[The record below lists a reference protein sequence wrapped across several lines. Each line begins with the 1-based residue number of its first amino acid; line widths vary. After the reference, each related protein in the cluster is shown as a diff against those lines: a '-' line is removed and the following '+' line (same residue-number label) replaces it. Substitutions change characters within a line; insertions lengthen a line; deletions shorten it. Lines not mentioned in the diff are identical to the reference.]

1 MNVSDE
7 TAAGVLTLTARPSTI
22 PRRARFDPNMKGS
35 LGSTIGNIRFYHEL
49 KRASC
54 LVQKSAKPIG
64 PIQLAFPPGGLSC
77 GLQLLRALKS
87 SAPVKFAISRAGERA
102 SPWIRPL
109 PWLRGI
115 AVSSDPKPRGGSKRI
130 AWGHADV
137 GGTREVTSDT
147 PS

>member
-49 KRASC
+49 TRASC

-64 PIQLAFPPGGLSC
+64 PIQLAFLPGGLIPLAAASNFW
-77 GLQLLRALKS
+77 G
-87 SAPVKFAISRAGERA
+87 PSRAPRPSN
-102 SPWIRPL
+102 SPYLGR
-109 PWLRGI
+109 
-115 AVSSDPKPRGGSKRI
+115 
-130 AWGHADV
+130 
-137 GGTREVTSDT
+137 
-147 PS
+147 